1 MSPVRGVLPAAGLL
15 ALAAS
20 ANAGSLELAA
30 YVGPGL
36 PTYRQ
41 SFQYTASIPALPLP
55 GVSVQQSGAFTIDT
69 QPAVSFGAG
78 ATLYLSDGLGLEA
91 RVDTVDVEA
100 EITGGRFEG
109 ERLRG
114 RILSGGSDWQS
125 LRADGT
131 TTLNVRL
138 VMETDDGALIGMT
151 YLGMRHGPKEVMDRI
166 ARGEN
171 VSPSEYY
178 MRATQYYETAS
189 EKYGWLNRIVSVAY
203 GQRMAGGAIYQVF
216 EIL

>member
-1 MSPVRGVLPAAGLL
+1 MSTSSLASLLPREI
-15 ALAAS
+15 S
-20 ANAGSLELAA
+20 ELS
-30 YVGPGL
+30 YRPLFTFQIEVKTPTVIGP
-36 PTYRQ
+36 T
-41 SFQYTASIPALPLP
+41 P
-55 GVSVQQSGAFTIDT
+55 GYDRRIG
-69 QPAVSFGAG
+69 
-78 ATLYLSDGLGLEA
+78 
-91 RVDTVDVEA
+91 

-109 ERLRG
+109 EKLRG
-114 RILSGGSDWQS
+114 KILSGGSDWQS
-125 LRADGT
+125 LRSDGA

-138 VMETDDGALIGMT
+138 VLETDDGGLIGMT

-178 MRATQYYETAS
+178 MRATPYYETAS

-203 GQRMAGGAIYQVF
+203 GHRMTGGAIYQVF